1 MQNKKV
7 QIVPGL
13 LATIVGPLSKQRWKD
28 IINADMRAVGAKE
41 EDVEDRDTWK
51 ALVSAA
57 ATPY

>member
-1 MQNKKV
+1 MFREVIN
-7 QIVPGL
+7 
-13 LATIVGPLSKQRWKD
+13 A